1 MDEDEDHRP
10 RTPAGPRR
18 KRGFEPAGGLLR
30 APIRK
35 AGETRGF
42 AASRLLTHWDE
53 IAGPELATLCRPLK
67 VSYAEAG
74 MGATL
79 TVSCTGAAAPLV
91 QMNLPKLRERV
102 NACYGYAAIARVRVT
117 QTRPCGMEDAQAPFT
132 RPGTNIAAPSAESLD
147 RARQVI
153 GGLTEGMTDTS
164 LKRALERLAENVL
177 TRQKGAGG
185 H

>member
-1 MDEDEDHRP
+1 MDDDNDHR
-10 RTPAGPRR
+10 TPPGPRR
-18 KRGFEPAGGLLR
+18 QRGFEPAGGLLR

-53 IAGPELATLCRPLK
+53 IVGTELAALCRPLK
-67 VSYAEAG
+67 VSYADGG

-79 TVSCTGAAAPLV
+79 TLCCSGAAAPLV

-102 NACYGYAAIARVRVT
+102 NACYGYAAIARIRVT
-117 QTRPCGMEDAQAPFT
+117 QTRAGGMEDAPVPFGHPDTNVAP
-132 RPGTNIAAPSAESLD
+132 PSPEAVA
-147 RARQVI
+147 RARQII
-153 GGLTEGMTDTS
+153 GGLTEGMADTS